1 MMTLMHWNVTS
12 HNPSPNI
19 ATFKGLVVPKELY
32 CPPSTPIN
40 EHKIHFLIKCGITSK
55 HNISRMGVT

>member
-1 MMTLMHWNVTS
+1 MHWNVTS

-19 ATFKGLVVPKELY
+19 ATLKGLVAPKEFF

-40 EHKIHFLIKCGITSK
+40 EHKIHFLTRCGKSSK
-55 HNISRMGVT
+55 HNISKLGV